1 MRAIIQRVSSA
12 TIKINDNGIISEERI
27 GQGIV
32 LLLGIYSTDTEI
44 NLNRLAE
51 RCRGIRIFTDDNGKM
66 NLSVNDIGGEA
77 LIVSNFTLCADTSHG
92 KRPSYINAARPE
104 QAKLLY
110 DKFVSIFKEHT
121 PVKTGIFGAHME
133 INMLNNGPVTL
144 IIEG

>member
-12 TIKINDNGIISEERI
+12 TIKIDDNGIISEERI

-32 LLLGIYSTDTEI
+32 LFLGIYSTDTES
-44 NLNRLAE
+44 NLNLLAE
-51 RCRGIRIFTDDNGKM
+51 RCRRIRIFTDDNGKM

-92 KRPSYINAARPE
+92 KRPSFINAARPE
-104 QAKLLY
+104 QAKPLY
-110 DKFVSIFKEHT
+110 DKFVSIFKAHT

-133 INMLNNGPVTL
+133 INLLNNGPVTL

>member
-12 TIKINDNGIISEERI
+12 SIKIDDNGIISEEKI

-32 LLLGIYSTDTEI
+32 LLLGISSTDTES
-44 NLNRLAE
+44 NLKLLAE
-51 RCRGIRIFTDDNGKM
+51 RCRGVRIFTDDNGKM

-77 LIVSNFTLCADTSHG
+77 LIVSNFTLCGDTSHG
-92 KRPSYINAARPE
+92 KRPSFINAARAE
-104 QAKLLY
+104 QAKPLY
-110 DKFVSIFKEHT
+110 DKFVSLFKEHT

-133 INMLNNGPVTL
+133 IIMVNNGPVTL

>member
-51 RCRGIRIFTDDNGKM
+51 RCRGIRLFTDDNGKM
-66 NLSVNDIGGEA
+66 TEPG
-77 LIVSNFTLCADTSHG
+77 TSE
-92 KRPSYINAARPE
+92 IAA
-104 QAKLLY
+104 K
-110 DKFVSIFKEHT
+110 DSGV
-121 PVKTGIFGAHME
+121 
-133 INMLNNGPVTL
+133 L
-144 IIEG
+144 IITKQLISNQNYSYDQKQEMEQQQQTTEAK